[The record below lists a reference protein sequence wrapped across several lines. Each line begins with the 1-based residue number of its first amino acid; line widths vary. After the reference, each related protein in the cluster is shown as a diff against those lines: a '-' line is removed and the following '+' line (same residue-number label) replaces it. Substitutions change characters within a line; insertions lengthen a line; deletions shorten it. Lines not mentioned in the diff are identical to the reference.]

1 MLGCT
6 CRGYMSI
13 SSSVQPDAKGHYP
26 DTYLNIGGG
35 KWSKGVAF
43 INGFNLVQPRSNW
56 DPIMSQ
62 RNAVMLSIPQSLI
75 CVES

>member
-1 MLGCT
+1 
-6 CRGYMSI
+6 MSI

-43 INGFNLVQPRSNW
+43 INGFNLVLPRSHQN
-56 DPIMSQ
+56 PIMG
-62 RNAVMLSIPQSLI
+62 RCNAVMLCILQSPI

>member
-1 MLGCT
+1 
-6 CRGYMSI
+6 MSI

-43 INGFNLVQPRSNW
+43 INGFNLVQPPFDQR
-56 DPIMSQ
+56 PIVSQ
-62 RNAVMLSIPQSLI
+62 RDAVMLSIPQSVV
-75 CVES
+75 CVGC

>member
-1 MLGCT
+1 
-6 CRGYMSI
+6 MSI

-43 INGFNLVQPRSNW
+43 INGFNLVQSRLHQSHT
-56 DPIMSQ
+56 SV
-62 RNAVMLSIPQSLI
+62 RCNAVILRIP
-75 CVES
+75 